1 MLWRQAGSTGHRAPF
16 HTTNPAEGSGAA
28 PLRTVILS
36 GYLYNMNQ
44 SEGLI
49 LKLTRTQRILS
60 NTSPHLVELVHRDV
74 LSLNVLPMLSSGIGC
89 PLFSELHSSLLFN
102 QLQQIT

>member
-49 LKLTRTQRILS
+49 LKLTRTSEYYLTAASPALEVLTFPARGGSIFSDQ
-60 NTSPHLVELVHRDV
+60 NCAQTSRYFPKVRY
-74 LSLNVLPMLSSGIGC
+74 
-89 PLFSELHSSLLFN
+89 
-102 QLQQIT
+102 